1 MSVFVAIAD
10 PVRRGIL
17 RILVDGPQRV
27 VDIQRLLAAR
37 HPISRPAVSRH
48 LRVLA
53 EAGLVEAAT
62 TGRERHYRLDPT
74 PLLEVRKLLSDLG
87 SGDAADASRVPIAE
101 SALDALNTEV
111 YRTRRHIPP
120 DTGAR
125 MTNAPIPSGRH
136 RVRRDGDVVEFT
148 RTYRAAVDDVWAAVT
163 ESDRLARWI
172 GFFDGDPDEGHV
184 AFTMNAEG
192 EENMTPVRYDIR
204 RCEPPHVLQVHT
216 TDDAGTWDLILEL
229 DENSGITTL
238 RLSQIVHDPEV
249 IESTG
254 PGWEYYLDRL
264 SAVVTG
270 TDPADLDFDDYYPA
284 QREYYLTVRDRVNA
298 SANRSPDSGY

>member
-1 MSVFVAIAD
+1 
-10 PVRRGIL
+10 
-17 RILVDGPQRV
+17 
-27 VDIQRLLAAR
+27 
-37 HPISRPAVSRH
+37 
-48 LRVLA
+48 
-53 EAGLVEAAT
+53 
-62 TGRERHYRLDPT
+62 
-74 PLLEVRKLLSDLG
+74 
-87 SGDAADASRVPIAE
+87 
-101 SALDALNTEV
+101 
-111 YRTRRHIPP
+111 
-120 DTGAR
+120 

-172 GFFDGDPDEGHV
+172 GFFDGDPDEGYV

>member
-111 YRTRRHIPP
+111 YRTQRERR
-120 DTGAR
+120 
-125 MTNAPIPSGRH
+125 
-136 RVRRDGDVVEFT
+136 
-148 RTYRAAVDDVWAAVT
+148 RAA
-163 ESDRLARWI
+163 
-172 GFFDGDPDEGHV
+172 
-184 AFTMNAEG
+184 
-192 EENMTPVRYDIR
+192 
-204 RCEPPHVLQVHT
+204 
-216 TDDAGTWDLILEL
+216 
-229 DENSGITTL
+229 
-238 RLSQIVHDPEV
+238 
-249 IESTG
+249 
-254 PGWEYYLDRL
+254 
-264 SAVVTG
+264 
-270 TDPADLDFDDYYPA
+270 
-284 QREYYLTVRDRVNA
+284 
-298 SANRSPDSGY
+298 SPDRSSRHTAEPDVTSHQIQEPG